1 MNEKI
6 VWDDDH
12 KIGLKE
18 MRTQKNEKAEGIYTV
33 LLDEKTANEITAS
46 DIHEALPLLMK
57 KIKEN

>member
-1 MNEKI
+1 
-6 VWDDDH
+6 
-12 KIGLKE
+12 

-46 DIHEALPLLMK
+46 DIQEALPLLMK